1 MSVEVRSFENLVRSR
16 ASAFNIAINKIVKP
30 TFQGLQ
36 DPKLYQEDMVSMA
49 KLKRQPFPRQ
59 ARLISAANHHLLK
72 ENNLIIS
79 AEMGT
84 GKTISGISL
93 AYLQFLANGQKTMKT
108 AVMCPSHLVSKWA
121 SEIEAT
127 LGKKDKKIIPY
138 EIAIIRKW
146 TDLIG
151 YKDAVLG
158 KKLYF
163 FIFSKES
170 AKLGY
175 PIREAYATRKTLIR
189 EEYFDENGNNA
200 VRSKIRKVK
209 VCPDC
214 GEEIEPEGRNNRPRK
229 CPECGAVCRQVDKD
243 KPSATRLS
251 LASYFKTFPKGWID
265 LLVLDE
271 LHELKGGDTAQ
282 GNAFGS
288 IASQA
293 KKCVGLTGTLL
304 NGYASSLFYILFRLN
319 PKMMKEKLKLDYGDL
334 SRFIELYGA
343 VQEFRQ
349 DMEVDMEGKVTRMG
363 RKVNVRELP
372 RINPYLLTL
381 MLPFTIFLRLDEMN
395 IALPDYEEHIQI
407 IEPDSEWVGEYKS
420 YLSDLASSAHRDKRV
435 LGSLAN
441 DSISICDLPFKDAFC
456 EYSSNA
462 RYRAPVDE
470 SFVTAKE
477 KALVSNVE
485 AEFANGRKCL
495 VFVTYT
501 NLGTSARVEGIL
513 KENFPNKAIQ
523 VLPASVNANKRE
535 KWIEDHPCD
544 VLICNPELV
553 KTGLDLLEFPTII
566 FYQTTYNV
574 FTLKQA
580 SRRSWR
586 IGQENKVKVI
596 FMTYSNTAQRKAL
609 SLISQKLSAA
619 NSLEGRLS
627 LGNDLAAL
635 EEDSS
640 SLQVQLARAI
650 MEGGLVDSED
660 EIHASRWTFE
670 EREWDAFEKSYINAK
685 EKVMSQRF
693 AALEKRMNQEAIEV
707 SEKVEVAIQAV
718 KEATPETKEKAQEE
732 SKNTLAEYFA
742 EDAKISVTRRV
753 KRRGKYVEEELEMT
767 RAEIQVMIQDP
778 DNKTALQLSLF

>member
-1 MSVEVRSFENLVRSR
+1 MSVELRSFESLVRSR
-16 ASAFNIAINKIVKP
+16 AGAFNAAINKIVKP
-30 TFQGLQ
+30 TFKGLQ
-36 DPKLYQEDMVSMA
+36 NPKLYEDEMVSMA

-59 ARLISAANHHLLK
+59 ARLIAAANHHLLK
-72 ENNLIIS
+72 EKNLIIS

-84 GKTISGISL
+84 GKTISGIAL
-93 AYLQFLANGQKTMKT
+93 AYLQFLANGQKAMKT

-151 YKDAVLG
+151 YKNALLSN
-158 KKLYF
+158 KLYF
-163 FIFSKES
+163 FIFSKEA
-170 AKLGY
+170 AKLSY
-175 PIREAYATRKTLIR
+175 PIREAYAIRKTLIR
-189 EEYFDENGNNA
+189 EEYFDENGNHA
-200 VRSKIRKVK
+200 IRSKINKIK

-214 GEEIEPEGRNNRPRK
+214 GIVIKLEGRANRPRK
-229 CPECGAVCRQVDKD
+229 CPECGTICRQVDKD
-243 KPSATRLS
+243 KPSTNRLS

-265 LLVLDE
+265 LLILDE

-319 PKMMKEKLKLDYGDL
+319 PKMMKEKLKLDYSDL
-334 SRFIELYGA
+334 SRFVELYGA

-349 DMEVDMEGKVTRMG
+349 DMEMDMEGKVTHMG

-407 IEPDSEWVGEYKS
+407 IEPDQEWIGEYRE
-420 YLSDLASSAHRDKRV
+420 YLSDLASSAHRNKRV

-456 EYSSNA
+456 EYAANA
-462 RYRAPVDE
+462 HYRAPVDE
-470 SFVTAKE
+470 SFQTAKE
-477 KALVSNVE
+477 KALISNIE

-501 NLGTSARVEGIL
+501 NLGTSARIEGL
-513 KENFPNKAIQ
+513 LREQFPRKTIQ

-596 FMTYSNTAQRKAL
+596 FMTYNNTAQRKAL
-609 SLISQKLSAA
+609 SLISQKLSAS

-650 MEGGLVDSED
+650 MEGAALDADD
-660 EIHASRWTFE
+660 EIHSSSWTHE
-670 EREWDAFEKSYINAK
+670 ERDWDVFEKSYIQAK
-685 EKVMSQRF
+685 EKVMSRRF
-693 AALEKRMNQEAIEV
+693 ALARERINKEAREV
-707 SEKVEVAIQAV
+707 SEKVDEAIKIV
-718 KEATPETKEKAQEE
+718 EEATPETTEKAQEE
-732 SKNTLAEYFA
+732 SRKTLADYFS
-742 EDAKISVTRRV
+742 EDEKISVTRRV
-753 KRRGKYVEEELEMT
+753 KRKGKYVEEELEMT
-767 RAEIQVMIQDP
+767 RAEIQVMVQDP